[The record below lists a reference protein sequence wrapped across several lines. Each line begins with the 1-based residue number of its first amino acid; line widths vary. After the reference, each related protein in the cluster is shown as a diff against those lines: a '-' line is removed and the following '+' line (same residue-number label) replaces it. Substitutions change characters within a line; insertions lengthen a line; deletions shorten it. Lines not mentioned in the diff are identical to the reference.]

1 MQSSPIKRCIL
12 LGKVSVDSGSLFIG
26 DPCYLSDQSGVSR
39 NPFKDWSAFCK
50 SKDGKEYWKNNSP
63 VNHVQIKEGVNFG
76 TVHGD
81 GTYDVYF
88 VELENGTKLV
98 EVVLND
104 GNSTAEG
111 EW

>member
-39 NPFKDWSAFCK
+39 NPFKDWPAFCK
-50 SKDGKEYWKNNSP
+50 SKDGQEYWKNNNP
-63 VNHVQIKEGVNFG
+63 VNHVQMEQ
-76 TVHGD
+76 GD
-81 GTYDVYF
+81 GTYDVWF

-98 EVVLND
+98 EVVLEN
-104 GNSTAEG
+104 GNYTPDG